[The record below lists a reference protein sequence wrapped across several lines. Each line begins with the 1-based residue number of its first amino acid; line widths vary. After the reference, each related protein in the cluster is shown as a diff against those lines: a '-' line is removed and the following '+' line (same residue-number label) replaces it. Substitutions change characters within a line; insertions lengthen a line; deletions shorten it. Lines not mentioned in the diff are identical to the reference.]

1 MTGFDEEF
9 QRYFQALDRSGGKDH
24 CFLCR
29 RSAADVKAFFGF
41 NEDGIPTHAT
51 EFGLEDVVLE
61 PTDIMSYRGMRP
73 ICAVCQLNLDTLFAL
88 DEGELLLKVIRQ
100 ARDERDLLWPGEG

>member
-9 QRYFQALDRSGGKDH
+9 QRYFRALDRSGGKDH

-29 RSAADVKAFFGF
+29 RSAAEVKAFFGF
-41 NEDGIPTHAT
+41 NEDGIPTHAA

-61 PTDIMSYRGMRP
+61 RTDIMSYRGLRP
-73 ICAVCQLNLDTLFAL
+73 VCAVCQLNLDSLFAL
-88 DEGELLLKVIRQ
+88 DEGNLLQDVIRQ
-100 ARDERDLLWPGEG
+100 VRDERDLLWPGED